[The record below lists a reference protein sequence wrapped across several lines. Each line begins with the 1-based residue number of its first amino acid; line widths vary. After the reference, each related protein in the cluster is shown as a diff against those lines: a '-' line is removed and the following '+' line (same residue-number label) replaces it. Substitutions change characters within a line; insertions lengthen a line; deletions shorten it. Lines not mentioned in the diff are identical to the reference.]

1 MTSKGKLYLIP
12 ALLGPVAPERVLPSF
27 NMDIVF
33 RLNEFIVEEERTA
46 RRFLRSIG
54 YTRSF
59 DEVTLHVL
67 NEHTKEED
75 TSAYLQSAKDGH
87 DLGLLSEAGTPCIAD
102 PGSAIVRQAH
112 LAGITIVPLV
122 GPNSLLLALMASG
135 LNGQYFTFHGYLPAK
150 TDERAQ
156 KLKVLEKEAYSKH
169 ITHLFIETPY
179 RNMQLLESIIQH
191 CRPSTLLCIACDIT
205 LETEFIAT
213 KTVGE
218 WKKKIPALG
227 KRPAVFLIAEGH

>member
-1 MTSKGKLYLIP
+1 MTPQGKLYLIP
-12 ALLGPVAPERVLPSF
+12 ALLGPVAPERALPGF
-27 NMDIVF
+27 NLDIIF

-67 NEHTKEED
+67 NEHTKDED
-75 TSAYLQSAKDGH
+75 TVAYLQSAKNGH

-112 LAGITIVPLV
+112 LAGITVVPLI

-135 LNGQYFTFHGYLPAK
+135 MNGQYFTFHGYLPAK

-156 KLKVLEKEAYSKH
+156 KLKMLEKEAYTQHVTH
-169 ITHLFIETPY
+169 IFIETPY
-179 RNMQLLESIIQH
+179 RNMPLLESIIQH
-191 CRPSTLLCIACDIT
+191 CRPATLLCIACDIT

-213 KTVGE
+213 KTIGE
-218 WKKKIPALG
+218 WKKKLPALG
-227 KRPAVFLIAEGH
+227 KRPTVFLIAEGY